1 MMYVWLSRLLLA
13 IAVLFALR
21 KGDEPEKLV
30 AMIMVAEVP
39 LDLGNHAAYGYPSW
53 FAVNPGHF
61 VIDLWV
67 LITMTWVAL
76 RANRGWPLWVCA
88 MQVIVVTAHLG
99 KLFEIDEARRSYWLM
114 SQAPGLA
121 QLVTLILGTNAHVQ
135 RLRRIGA
142 YAPWR
147 PEPAARL
154 KIGKE
159 WQP

>member
-1 MMYVWLSRLLLA
+1 MLYIWLSRLLLA
-13 IAVLFALR
+13 TGALFALR

-39 LDLGNHAAYGYPSW
+39 LDLGNHAAYGYPTW

-67 LITMTWVAL
+67 LITMAWVAL
-76 RANRGWPLWVCA
+76 RANRGWPLWACA
-88 MQVIVVTAHLG
+88 MQLIVVVAHLG

-114 SQAPGLA
+114 SQVPGLA
-121 QLVTLILGTNAHVQ
+121 QVVTLILGTHAHVLRQ
-135 RLRRIGA
+135 RRIGR

-147 PEPAARL
+147 PEPGARRTKL
-154 KIGKE
+154 KEAK
-159 WQP
+159 P

>member
-1 MMYVWLSRLLLA
+1 MVYMLLSRSLLA
-13 IAVLFALR
+13 FAILFGLR
-21 KGDEPEKLV
+21 KGDEPERLF
-30 AMIMVAEVP
+30 AIILAAEVP

-121 QLVTLILGTNAHVQ
+121 QMVTLILGTHAHVK

-147 PEPAARL
+147 PEPAQRL
-154 KIGKE
+154 KPGKV
-159 WQP
+159 